1 MSYRDPKI
9 IDNKSGLLVPQALM
23 KGVADIATAFDTRF
37 AAQKKA
43 NELEAKRLADL
54 GFKLDEEEQNSLE
67 DLGKTKLKGSEA
79 YQQSVR
85 DAQDHFNQMYFD
97 AKRVVYTNRSLTNK
111 QTAELRGKMTFAK
124 SQLLKINDHIPQVA
138 TLSAKARELREDG
151 NTILNFT
158 ESYKAIDNYTKD
170 DTIGFGSALD
180 NMKGTSLLMSY
191 DSEGNLFLNGSY
203 QGGSGSMTQSIESF
217 NNENFRLTNDI
228 SQVTTKATAAATK
241 KMMKG
246 NSLDPSFF
254 RTSSVNAQ
262 GQVTEVP
269 EVVDERVKILE
280 NGVWTGDYQ
289 VTSYNKINQQGRSNI
304 LQSVQSATADLE
316 TLKGQPN
323 YLTTMQHQF
332 DIDKKTAE
340 AWKFGKPEEKK
351 KAEAIVNEAINKQVA
366 GRFGLQAK
374 PILDGNNNVTGY
386 DYIKEGKTSVDR
398 APNKS
403 MTAQKSQALLS
414 NYLEDFNLASQ
425 NNLTKDELIA
435 NTLQVGNNR
444 RIRIGSGYYTPV
456 GMEINDGLVTI
467 TKTGKPD
474 RETQDGKDRDIV
486 NYDLSDSVQL
496 YNFIRATTGMQESQI
511 KELRKK
517 ILAYQQSN

>member
-9 IDNKSGLLVPQALM
+9 IDNKSGLLVPQAIM

-111 QTAELRGKMTFAK
+111 QTAELRDKMTFAK

-138 TLSAKARELREDG
+138 TLGKKARELREDG
-151 NTILNFT
+151 NTILGFT
-158 ESYKAIDNYTKD
+158 ESYKAIDNYKKE
-170 DTIGFGSALD
+170 DTIGFGAALD

-191 DSEGNLFLNGSY
+191 DAEGNLFLNGTY
-203 QGGSGSMTQSIESF
+203 TGGNMTQSIESF

-228 SQVTTKATAAATK
+228 SQVTTNATAAATK

-254 RTSSVNAQ
+254 RTSSVDAQ
-262 GQVTEVP
+262 GRVTEVP

-289 VTSYNKINQQGRSNI
+289 VTSYNKVNQKAKSNI
-304 LQSVQSATADLE
+304 LGAVQLATADLQ

-323 YLTTMQHQF
+323 YLTTMQNQF
-332 DIDKKTAE
+332 DIDKETAK
-340 AWKFGKPEEKK
+340 AWKAGDE
-351 KAEAIVNEAINKQVA
+351 KAEAIVNEAVNKQVA

-374 PILDGNNNVTGY
+374 PILDADGKVTGY
-386 DYIKEGKTSVDR
+386 NYIKEGKTSVDR

-414 NYLEDFNLASQ
+414 NYLEDFNLSSQ
-425 NNLTKDELIA
+425 NNLTKDELIV
-435 NTLQVGNNR
+435 NTLQVGDNR

-474 RETQDGKDRDIV
+474 RETQGGKDRDIV

>member
-9 IDNKSGLLVPQALM
+9 IDNKSALLVPQALM
-23 KGVADIATAFDTRF
+23 KGIADISSAFNDKF
-37 AAQKKA
+37 VAQQKA
-43 NELEAKRLADL
+43 NALEAKRLADL
-54 GFKLDEEEQNSLE
+54 GFKLDEAEQNSLE
-67 DLGKTKLKGSEA
+67 ALGKTKLKGSEA

-111 QTAELRGKMTFAK
+111 QTAELRNKMTFAK

-138 TLSAKARELREDG
+138 TLSKKARELREDG
-151 NTILNFT
+151 NTILGFT
-158 ESYKAIDNYTKD
+158 ESYKTIDNYTKD
-170 DTIGFGSALD
+170 DTVGFGSALD

-203 QGGSGSMTQSIESF
+203 QGGGGSMTQSIESF
-217 NNENFRLTNDI
+217 NNENFSLTNDI
-228 SQVTTKATAAATK
+228 SQVTTKATAGVAK
-241 KMMKG
+241 IMMKG
-246 NSLDPSFF
+246 DSLDPSFF
-254 RTSSVNAQ
+254 RTSSVDAQ
-262 GQVTEVP
+262 GKVTEVP

-289 VTSYNKINQQGRSNI
+289 VTSYNKVNQKAKSNI
-304 LQSVQSATADLE
+304 LAAVGSATADLQ
-316 TLKGQPN
+316 TLQGQPN
-323 YLTTMQHQF
+323 YLTTMQYQF
-332 DIDKKTAE
+332 DIDEKTAN
-340 AWKFGKPEEKK
+340 AWKTGDQEEKK
-351 KAEAIVNEAINKQVA
+351 TAEAIVNEAVNKQVA

-386 DYIKEGKTSVDR
+386 NYIKEGKTSVDR

-403 MTAQKSQALLS
+403 MTAQKSQELLS
-414 NYLEDFNLASQ
+414 NYLEDFNLSSK

-456 GMEINDGLVTI
+456 GMEINGGLVTI

-496 YNFIRATTGMQESQI
+496 YNFIRATTGMQETQI

>member
-1 MSYRDPKI
+1 MSYRQPQI
-9 IDNKSGLLVPQALM
+9 IDNKSTLLVPQALM
-23 KGVADIATAFDTRF
+23 KGVADISSAFNDKF
-37 AAQKKA
+37 VAQQKA
-43 NELEAKRLADL
+43 NALEAKRLADL

-67 DLGKTKLKGSEA
+67 DLGKTKLNGSEA

-111 QTAELRGKMTFAK
+111 QTAELRNKMTFAK

-138 TLSAKARELREDG
+138 TLSKKARELREDG
-151 NTILNFT
+151 NTILGFT
-158 ESYKAIDNYTKD
+158 ESYKAIDNYKKE
-170 DTIGFGSALD
+170 DTIGFGAALD

-191 DSEGNLFLNGSY
+191 DSDGNLFLNGTY
-203 QGGSGSMTQSIESF
+203 QEGSMTQSIESF
-217 NNENFRLTNDI
+217 NSENFRLTNDI
-228 SQVTTKATAAATK
+228 SQVTTNATAPATK

-246 NSLDPSFF
+246 DNLDPSFF
-254 RTSSVNAQ
+254 RTSSVDAQ
-262 GQVTEVP
+262 GRVTEVP
-269 EVVDERVKILE
+269 QVVDERVKILE
-280 NGVWTGDYQ
+280 SGVWTGDYQ
-289 VTSYNKINQQGRSNI
+289 VTSYNKINQQGKSNI
-304 LQSVQSATADLE
+304 LESVQLATANLE

-323 YLTTMQHQF
+323 YLTTMQYQF
-332 DIDKKTAE
+332 DIDEETAK
-340 AWKFGKPEEKK
+340 AWKSGDQEEKK
-351 KAEAIVNEAINKQVA
+351 KAEAIVNEAVNKQVA

-403 MTAQKSQALLS
+403 MTAQKSQELLS
-414 NYLEDFNLASQ
+414 NYLEDFNLSSQ

-474 RETQDGKDRDIV
+474 HEQTQDGKDRDIV

>member
-9 IDNKSGLLVPQALM
+9 IDNKSGLLVPQAIM

-111 QTAELRGKMTFAK
+111 QTAELRDKMTFAK

-138 TLSAKARELREDG
+138 TLSKKAKELREDG
-151 NTILNFT
+151 NTILGFT
-158 ESYKAIDNYTKD
+158 ESYKAIDNYTKE
-170 DTIGFGSALD
+170 DTIGFGAALD

-191 DSEGNLFLNGSY
+191 DAAGNLFLNGSY
-203 QGGSGSMTQSIESF
+203 QGGGMTQSIESF

-228 SQVTTKATAAATK
+228 SQVTTNATAAATK

-246 NSLDPSFF
+246 NILDPSFF
-254 RTSSVNAQ
+254 RTSSVDAQ
-262 GQVTEVP
+262 GRVTEVP

-280 NGVWTGDYQ
+280 NGIWTGDYQ
-289 VTSYNKINQQGRSNI
+289 VTSYNKVNQQAKSNI
-304 LQSVQSATADLE
+304 LGAVQLATADLE

-323 YLTTMQHQF
+323 YLTTMQNQF
-332 DIDKKTAE
+332 DIDEKTAK
-340 AWKFGKPEEKK
+340 AWKAGDK
-351 KAEAIVNEAINKQVA
+351 KAEAIVNEAVNKQVA

-374 PILDGNNNVTGY
+374 PILDANSQVTGY

-414 NYLEDFNLASQ
+414 NYLEDFNLSSR
-425 NNLTKDELIA
+425 NNLTKDELIV

-456 GMEINDGLVTI
+456 GMDINDGIVTI

-496 YNFIRATTGMQESQI
+496 YNFIRATTGMQETQI

>member
-9 IDNKSGLLVPQALM
+9 IDNKSGLLVPQAMM
-23 KGVADIATAFDTRF
+23 KGIADIATAFDARF
-37 AAQKKA
+37 TAQKKA

-54 GFKLDEEEQNSLE
+54 GFKLDEQEQDSLE
-67 DLGKTKLKGSEA
+67 DLGKTKLQGSEA
-79 YQQSVR
+79 YQKSVR
-85 DAQDHFNQMYFD
+85 KAQDHFNQMYFD

-111 QTAELRGKMTFAK
+111 QTAELREKMTFAK
-124 SQLLKINDHIPQVA
+124 GQLLKINDHVPQVA
-138 TLSAKARELREDG
+138 TLSKKAKELRQDG
-151 NTILNFT
+151 NTILGFT
-158 ESYKAIDNYTKD
+158 ESYKAIDNYTKE
-170 DTIGFGSALD
+170 DTVGFGAALD

-191 DSEGNLFLNGSY
+191 DTDGNLFLNGTY
-203 QGGSGSMTQSIESF
+203 QGGSMTQSIESF
-217 NNENFRLTNDI
+217 NNEDFRLTNDI
-228 SQVTTKATAAATK
+228 SQVATNATAASVK
-241 KMMKG
+241 KMMDG
-246 NSLDPSFF
+246 NKLNPSFF

-289 VTSYNKINQQGRSNI
+289 VTSYNKINQQGKSNI
-304 LQSVQSATADLE
+304 LQSVQLATADLE

-323 YLTTMQHQF
+323 YLTTMQNQF
-332 DIDKKTAE
+332 DIDEKTAK
-340 AWKFGKPEEKK
+340 AWKSGDK
-351 KAEAIVNEAINKQVA
+351 KAEAIVNEAVNKQVA

-386 DYIKEGKTSVDR
+386 DYIKEGKTSVDK

-403 MTAQKSQALLS
+403 MTAQKSQALLN
-414 NYLEDFNLASQ
+414 NYLEDFNLAAQ
-425 NNLTKDELIA
+425 NNLGKDELIV

-444 RIRIGSGYYTPV
+444 RIRLGSGYYTPV
-456 GMEINDGLVTI
+456 GMEINTGLVTI

-486 NYDLSDSVQL
+486 NYDLTDPVQL
-496 YNFIRATTGMQESQI
+496 YNFIRATTGMQETEI
-511 KELRKK
+511 KALRKK
-517 ILAYQQSN
+517 ILAYQKSN

>member
-9 IDNKSGLLVPQALM
+9 IDNKSALLVPQALM
-23 KGVADIATAFDTRF
+23 KGVADISSAFNDKF
-37 AAQKKA
+37 VAQQKA
-43 NELEAKRLADL
+43 NALEAKKLTAL
-54 GFKLDEEEQNSLE
+54 GFKLDEEEQDSLE
-67 DLGKTKLKGSEA
+67 DLGKTKLNGSEA

-85 DAQDHFNQMYFD
+85 NAQDHFNQMYFD

-111 QTAELRGKMTFAK
+111 QTAELRNKMTFAK

-138 TLSAKARELREDG
+138 TLSKKARELREDG
-151 NTILNFT
+151 NTILGFT
-158 ESYKAIDNYTKD
+158 ESYKAIDNYTKE

-203 QGGSGSMTQSIESF
+203 QGGSMTQSIESF

-228 SQVTTKATAAATK
+228 SQVTTNATAATTK

-246 NSLDPSFF
+246 NKLDPSFF
-254 RTSSVNAQ
+254 RTSSVDAQ
-262 GQVTEVP
+262 GKVTEVP

-280 NGVWTGDYQ
+280 SGVWTGDYQ
-289 VTSYNKINQQGRSNI
+289 VTSYNKVNQQAKSNI
-304 LQSVQSATADLE
+304 LGAVQLATADLQ

-323 YLTTMQHQF
+323 YLTTMQNQF
-332 DIDKKTAE
+332 DIDKKTAN
-340 AWKFGKPEEKK
+340 AWKAEDE

-366 GRFGLQAK
+366 GQFGLLAK
-374 PILDGNNNVTGY
+374 PILDANSQVTGY
-386 DYIKEGKTSVDR
+386 NYIKEGKTSVDR

-414 NYLEDFNLASQ
+414 NYLEDFNLSSQ
-425 NNLTKDELIA
+425 NNLTKDELII

-456 GMEINDGLVTI
+456 GMEINDGIVAI

-474 RETQDGKDRDIV
+474 RETKDGKDRDIV

>member
-9 IDNKSGLLVPQALM
+9 IDNKSALLVPQALM
-23 KGVADIATAFDTRF
+23 KGVADISSAFNDKF
-37 AAQKKA
+37 VAQQKA
-43 NELEAKRLADL
+43 NALEAKKLTDL
-54 GFKLDEEEQNSLE
+54 GFTLDEQEQSSLE
-67 DLGKTKLKGSEA
+67 DLGKTKLQGSKA

-111 QTAELRGKMTFAK
+111 QTAELRNKMTFAK
-124 SQLLKINDHIPQVA
+124 SQLLKINDHVPQVA
-138 TLSAKARELREDG
+138 TLSKKARSLREDG
-151 NTILNFT
+151 NTILGFT
-158 ESYKAIDNYTKD
+158 ESYKAIDNYTKE
-170 DTIGFGSALD
+170 DTVGFGSALD

-203 QGGSGSMTQSIESF
+203 QGGSMAQSIESF

-228 SQVTTKATAAATK
+228 SQVTTNATAAATK

-254 RTSSVNAQ
+254 RTSSVDAQ
-262 GQVTEVP
+262 GRVTEVP

-280 NGVWTGDYQ
+280 NGTWTGDYQ
-289 VTSYNKINQQGRSNI
+289 VTSYNKVNQQAKSNI
-304 LQSVQSATADLE
+304 LGAVQLATADLQ

-323 YLTTMQHQF
+323 YLTTMQNQF
-332 DIDKKTAE
+332 DIDEKTAK
-340 AWKFGKPEEKK
+340 AWKAGDK
-351 KAEAIVNEAINKQVA
+351 KAEAIVNEAVNKQVA

-374 PILDGNNNVTGY
+374 PMLDANSQVTGY

-414 NYLEDFNLASQ
+414 NYLEDFNLSTQ

-456 GMEINDGLVTI
+456 GMDINDGIVTI

-474 RETQDGKDRDIV
+474 REAKDGKDRDIV